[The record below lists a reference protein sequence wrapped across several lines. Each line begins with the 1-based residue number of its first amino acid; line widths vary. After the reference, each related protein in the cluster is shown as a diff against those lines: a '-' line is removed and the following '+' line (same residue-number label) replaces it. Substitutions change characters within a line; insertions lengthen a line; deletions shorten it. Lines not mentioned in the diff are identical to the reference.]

1 MPATRALTALAVL
14 VLLLTACDGDDEGAT
29 TATSTTTTDVEESTT
44 TVAVDDPTTT
54 SEVAGQEHPAVWPAA
69 EVALDTPEEA
79 AEGFV
84 EEVLGVPPTLGE
96 FRQGDARS
104 GEIEVF
110 SPGEGEGGSRVLR
123 SVLLLRRLGP
133 EDGWFVVGA
142 VSEHA
147 TITTPESAA
156 EVPAGS
162 IDVAGSARG
171 FEASVVVSAYVAGD
185 AEALLDRVTT
195 QGGAFEEPEPY
206 SVTLDLSGASPGDV
220 VILLVRG
227 ATGLETDPGDFGAV
241 PVVVTS

>member
-1 MPATRALTALAVL
+1 MPVMRPLAALAAVA
-14 VLLLTACDGDDEGAT
+14 LLLTACDGDDEGAT
-29 TATSTTTTDVEESTT
+29 TSTSTTTTGVEETT
-44 TVAVDDPTTT
+44 TTAAVDDTTTT
-54 SEVAGQEHPAVWPAA
+54 SEVAGLEQLAVWPAA
-69 EVALDTPEEA
+69 EVVFGTPEEA

-123 SVLLLRRLGP
+123 SVLLLRRVGP

-156 EVPAGS
+156 EVPAGP

-171 FEASVVVSAYVAGD
+171 FEASVVVSAHVAG
-185 AEALLDRVTT
+185 EAGGLLDRVTT
-195 QGGAFEEPEPY
+195 QGGAFEEPESY
-206 SVTLDLSGASPGDV
+206 SVTLDLSGASSGDV
-220 VILLVRG
+220 VTLLVRG

>member
-1 MPATRALTALAVL
+1 MPVMRPLAALAAVA
-14 VLLLTACDGDDEGAT
+14 LLLTACDGDDEGAT
-29 TATSTTTTDVEESTT
+29 TPTSTTTTGVEETT
-44 TVAVDDPTTT
+44 TTAAVDDTTTT
-54 SEVAGQEHPAVWPAA
+54 SEVAGLEQPAVWPAA
-69 EVALDTPEEA
+69 EVVLGTPEEA

-133 EDGWFVVGA
+133 EDGWFIVGA

-147 TITTPESAA
+147 TITTPESTA

-171 FEASVVVSAYVAGD
+171 FEASVVVSAHVAGE

-206 SVTLDLSGASPGDV
+206 SVTLDLSGASSGDV
-220 VILLVRG
+220 VTLLVRG